1 MSDITFDLN
10 HGPGNPRNSEGAFL
24 RTSGRRIRFVY
35 SRYTGD
41 EWYDGAAADIAEV
54 YSDDNGETWHDRGVI
69 VPRGSADNIMSV
81 SLLRL
86 APNDVRMFYLEKRP
100 VAHGNCGDNVPDRP
114 DGDDGRCGCVP
125 YMRRSADDGETWGEA
140 QRIIPFDEYYILN
153 NDRVIRLA
161 SGRIIMP
168 CGIHLFRTNGR
179 QRGGLVFTL
188 YSDDLGK
195 TWKESDT
202 VLCPSFQADWVYGF
216 QEPGMI
222 ELEEGHLLLW
232 IRTNLGYQFTSHS
245 YDDGVTWGA
254 AIPNINFPAP
264 TSPLSMK
271 RDPETGILY
280 AIWND
285 TDRRRNQ
292 VLPHPQCNGRTPL
305 AIMRSCDNGKTW
317 ERDRV
322 VLLERDPE
330 RGYCYT
336 AMEFLGGGELLLAYC
351 HGVHR
356 PLDGRSNLQDL
367 RIRKINV
374 NELWKD

>member
-10 HGPGNPRNSEGAFL
+10 HSPGNPRNSEGAFL
-24 RTSGRRIRFVY
+24 RTASGRIRFVY

-41 EWYDGAAADIAEV
+41 EWYDGAAADLAEV

-168 CGIHLFRTNGR
+168 YSLHLFRT
-179 QRGGLVFTL
+179 GGERFRPGMVFTL

-195 TWKESDT
+195 SWKESDT
-202 VLCPSFQADWVYGF
+202 ILCPNFQAEAVVGF
-216 QEPGMI
+216 QEPGLI
-222 ELEEGHLLLW
+222 ELEPGHLLLW
-232 IRTNLGYQFTSHS
+232 IRTGLGYQFTSHS
-245 YDDGVTWGA
+245 YDGGVTWSA
-254 AIPNINFPAP
+254 AVPDLNFPSP

-280 AIWND
+280 AIWNG
-285 TDRRRNQ
+285 TNRRLHP
-292 VLPHPQCNGRTPL
+292 VLPHPLTNGRTPL
-305 AIMRSCDNGKTW
+305 VMIRSLDNGKTW
-317 ERDRV
+317 ERQRP
-322 VLLERDPE
+322 VLLETDPE

-336 AMEFLGGGELLLAYC
+336 AMEFLGNGELLLGYC
-351 HGVHR
+351 CGRH
-356 PLDGRSNLQDL
+356 LDGCSNLEQL
-367 RIRKINV
+367 RIRKIDL